1 MNIYDMIKKFKDFIL
16 NESGISGNEL
26 PGLISIEN
34 FLSEIGIQE
43 NLITEI
49 SDWWNQNREGVS
61 IHYFDFGSQDPIIGV
76 YIGENRVA
84 INKKSRDLP
93 DFKLFIAIH
102 ESFHCDQDM
111 RGEMEKYFNLVK
123 YGNVTEF
130 SNYYRQIEKEAN
142 DFAITSMKDLG
153 FSRFIDSSERMLRGN
168 EFAGS
173 QVFSMM
179 KRDIEK
185 TGAENFKD
193 LLLSQI
199 LGL

>member
-1 MNIYDMIKKFKDFIL
+1 MNLIFPIMNYL
-16 NESGISGNEL
+16 
-26 PGLISIEN
+26 GLISIEN
-34 FLSEIGIQE
+34 FLFEIGIRE
-43 NLITEI
+43 NLIPSI
-49 SDWWNQNREGVS
+49 SEWWNENRKGIF
-61 IHYFDFGSQDPIIGV
+61 IHYFEFGSQDPIIGV
-76 YIGENRVA
+76 YLGENKVC

-93 DFKLFIAIH
+93 DFKLFVAIH

-111 RGEMEKYFNLVK
+111 RGEMEKEFNLAK

-130 SNYYRQIEKEAN
+130 SKLHELCEREAN
-142 DFAITSMKDLG
+142 DFAITSMRDLG
-153 FSRFIDSSERMLRGN
+153 FSEFVDSSEKRLRGN
-168 EFAGS
+168 EFVGH

>member
-1 MNIYDMIKKFKDFIL
+1 MIKRFNAFIL
-16 NESGISGNEL
+16 EESKVAEGEL
-26 PGLISIEN
+26 PGLISIDD
-34 FLSEIGIQE
+34 FLFEIGIRE
-43 NLITEI
+43 NLIPQI
-49 SDWWNQNREGVS
+49 SEWWNENRKGIS
-61 IHYFDFGSQDPIIGV
+61 IHYFEFGSQDPIIGV
-76 YIGENRVA
+76 YIGENKVC

-130 SNYYRQIEKEAN
+130 SNYYRNIEKEAN
-142 DFAITSMKDLG
+142 DFAITSMRDLG
-153 FSRFIDSSERMLRGN
+153 FSGFIDFSERRLRGN
-168 EFAGS
+168 EFAGA

-179 KRDIEK
+179 RRDIEK

>member
-1 MNIYDMIKKFKDFIL
+1 MIKRFKDFIL
-16 NESGISGNEL
+16 NESGVSETEL

-43 NLITEI
+43 NLIPEI
-49 SDWWNQNREGVS
+49 SDWWNQNREGIS
-61 IHYFDFGSQDPIIGV
+61 IHYFDFGSRDPIIGV

-142 DFAITSMKDLG
+142 DFAISSMRNLG

-173 QVFSMM
+173 PVFSMM
-179 KRDIEK
+179 RRDIEK

>member
-1 MNIYDMIKKFKDFIL
+1 MIKRFSAFIL
-16 NESGISGNEL
+16 EESKVAEDEL
-26 PGLISIEN
+26 PGLISIDD
-34 FLSEIGIQE
+34 FLFEIGIRE
-43 NLITEI
+43 NLIPPI
-49 SDWWNQNREGVS
+49 SEWWNENRKGIS
-61 IHYFDFGSQDPIIGV
+61 IHYFEFGSQDPIIGV
-76 YIGENRVA
+76 YIGENKVC

-130 SNYYRQIEKEAN
+130 SNYYRRIEKEAN
-142 DFAITSMKDLG
+142 DFAITSMRDLG
-153 FSRFIDSSERMLRGN
+153 FSGFIDSSERRLRGN

-179 KRDIEK
+179 RRDIEK

>member
-1 MNIYDMIKKFKDFIL
+1 MIKRFKDFIL
-16 NESGISGNEL
+16 NESGVSETEL
-26 PGLISIEN
+26 PGLISIDD
-34 FLSEIGIQE
+34 FLLEIGIQE
-43 NLITEI
+43 NLIPEI

-61 IHYFDFGSQDPIIGV
+61 IHYFDFGSRDPIIGV

>member
-1 MNIYDMIKKFKDFIL
+1 MIKRFNAFIL
-16 NESGISGNEL
+16 EESKVAETEL
-26 PGLISIEN
+26 PGLIVIED
-34 FLSEIGIQE
+34 FLSEIGIEQK
-43 NLITEI
+43 LIPQI
-49 SDWWNQNREGVS
+49 SEWWNENRKGIS
-61 IHYFDFGSQDPIIGV
+61 IHYFEFGSQDPIIGV
-76 YIGENRVA
+76 YLGENKVC

-111 RGEMEKYFNLVK
+111 RGEMEKYFDLVK
-123 YGNVTEF
+123 FGDVTEF
-130 SNYYRQIEKEAN
+130 SNYYRNIEKEAN
-142 DFAITSMKDLG
+142 DFAITSMRDLG
-153 FSRFIDSSERMLRGN
+153 FSRFIDSSERRLRGN

-179 KRDIEK
+179 RRDIEK

>member
-1 MNIYDMIKKFKDFIL
+1 MIKRFSAFIL
-16 NESGISGNEL
+16 EESKVAEDEL
-26 PGLISIEN
+26 PGLISIDD
-34 FLSEIGIQE
+34 FLFEIGIRE
-43 NLITEI
+43 NLIPPI
-49 SDWWNQNREGVS
+49 SEWWNENRKGIS
-61 IHYFDFGSQDPIIGV
+61 IHYFEFGSQDPIIGV
-76 YIGENRVA
+76 YIGENKVC

-142 DFAITSMKDLG
+142 DFAITSMGDLG
-153 FSRFIDSSERMLRGN
+153 FSGFIDSSERRLRGN

-179 KRDIEK
+179 RRDIEK

>member
-1 MNIYDMIKKFKDFIL
+1 MIKRFKDFIL
-16 NESGISGNEL
+16 NESGVSETEL

-43 NLITEI
+43 NLIPEI

-61 IHYFDFGSQDPIIGV
+61 IHYFDFSSQDPIIGV

-142 DFAITSMKDLG
+142 DFAISSMRNLG

-168 EFAGS
+168 EFAGP

-179 KRDIEK
+179 RRDMQK
-185 TGAENFKD
+185 TGAETFKA
-193 LLLSQI
+193 LLLIQI

>member
-1 MNIYDMIKKFKDFIL
+1 MIKRFNAFIL
-16 NESGISGNEL
+16 EESKVAETEL
-26 PGLISIEN
+26 PGLIVIED
-34 FLSEIGIQE
+34 FLLEIGIEQK
-43 NLITEI
+43 LIPQI
-49 SDWWNQNREGVS
+49 SEWWNENRKGIS
-61 IHYFDFGSQDPIIGV
+61 IHYFEFGSQDPIIGV

-111 RGEMEKYFNLVK
+111 RGEMEKYFDLVK
-123 YGNVTEF
+123 FGDVTEF
-130 SNYYRQIEKEAN
+130 SNYYRNIEKEAN
-142 DFAITSMKDLG
+142 DFAITSMRDLG
-153 FSRFIDSSERMLRGN
+153 FSRFIDSSERRLRGN

-179 KRDIEK
+179 RRDIEK

>member
-1 MNIYDMIKKFKDFIL
+1 MIKRFNAFIL
-16 NESGISGNEL
+16 GESKVDEDEL
-26 PGLISIEN
+26 PGLISIDD
-34 FLSEIGIQE
+34 FLFEIGIRE
-43 NLITEI
+43 NLIPPI
-49 SDWWNQNREGVS
+49 SEWWNENRKGIS
-61 IHYFDFGSQDPIIGV
+61 IHYFEFGSQDPIIGV
-76 YIGENRVA
+76 YVGENKVC

-111 RGEMEKYFNLVK
+111 RREMEKYFNLVK

-130 SNYYRQIEKEAN
+130 SNYYRNIEKEAN
-142 DFAITSMKDLG
+142 DFAITSMRDLG
-153 FSRFIDSSERMLRGN
+153 FSGFIDFSERRLRGN

-179 KRDIEK
+179 RRDIEK

>member
-1 MNIYDMIKKFKDFIL
+1 MIKRFKDFTL
-16 NESGISGNEL
+16 NESRIPESEL

-34 FLSEIGIQE
+34 FLFEIGIQE
-43 NLITEI
+43 KLIPEI
-49 SDWWNQNREGVS
+49 SDWWNQNREGIS
-61 IHYFDFGSQDPIIGV
+61 IHYFDFGSKDPIIGV
-76 YIGENRVA
+76 YVGENRVA

-123 YGNVTEF
+123 YGNITEF

-142 DFAITSMKDLG
+142 DFAISSMRDLG

-173 QVFSMM
+173 PVFSMM
-179 KRDIEK
+179 RRDIEK

>member
-1 MNIYDMIKKFKDFIL
+1 MIKRFKDFIL
-16 NESGISGNEL
+16 NESGVSETEL

-43 NLITEI
+43 NLIPEI
-49 SDWWNQNREGVS
+49 SDWWNQNREGIS
-61 IHYFDFGSQDPIIGV
+61 IHYFDFGSRDPIIGV

-142 DFAITSMKDLG
+142 DFAISSMRNLG
-153 FSRFIDSSERMLRGN
+153 FSRFIDSSEKMLRGN
-168 EFAGS
+168 EFAFNL
-173 QVFSMM
+173 VFSDIR
-179 KRDIEK
+179 RDIEK

-193 LLLSQI
+193 LVLSQI

>member
-1 MNIYDMIKKFKDFIL
+1 MIKRFKDFIL
-16 NESGISGNEL
+16 NESGVSETEL

-43 NLITEI
+43 NLIPEI

-61 IHYFDFGSQDPIIGV
+61 IHYFDFSSQDPIIGV

-130 SNYYRQIEKEAN
+130 SNYYRQIEKKAN

-153 FSRFIDSSERMLRGN
+153 FSRFIDSSERRLRGN
-168 EFAGS
+168 EFAGP

-179 KRDIEK
+179 RRDIQK
-185 TGAENFKD
+185 TGAETFKD
-193 LLLSQI
+193 LLLIQI

>member
-1 MNIYDMIKKFKDFIL
+1 MIKKFKDFIL
-16 NESGISGNEL
+16 NESGVSETEL

-43 NLITEI
+43 NLIPEI

-61 IHYFDFGSQDPIIGV
+61 IHYFEFGSRDPIIGV

-142 DFAITSMKDLG
+142 DFAISSMRDLG

-173 QVFSMM
+173 PVYSMM
-179 KRDIEK
+179 RRDIEK
-185 TGAENFKD
+185 TGAESFKD